1 MANLELA
8 QPQFPKVLN
17 SLHSSSANASV
28 VYASGQIFSFVVRL
42 AWLVLLLAL
51 LIAAS
56 LVWIWLYSFR
66 SGWQFWVWVYK
77 SETSESMAPN
87 LIYGLIILLI
97 SPFILFAEWSQKVIQ
112 QWFNLSLPLKIN
124 LRQMVE
130 NQIGTKLGDNFP
142 FLREDISE
150 TK

>member
-17 SLHSSSANASV
+17 SLQNSSANASV

-42 AWLVLLLAL
+42 AWLVLLLTL
-51 LIAAS
+51 LITAS

-66 SGWQFWVWVYK
+66 SGWQFWDWVYK

-87 LIYGLIILLI
+87 LIYGLIILLV
-97 SPFILFAEWSQKVIQ
+97 SPFILFAEWSQQVIQ

-124 LRQMVE
+124 LRQIVE
-130 NQIGTKLGDNFP
+130 SQIGTKLGDNFP
-142 FLREDISE
+142 FLREDVSE
-150 TK
+150 NK

>member
-66 SGWQFWVWVYK
+66 SGWQFWDWVYK